1 MITFA
6 DISPTIAKLLRLLA
20 SDKDGELLP
29 RAFDDPT
36 DWRCRI
42 CSHRDRCWGM
52 RGGGDGK
59 A

>member
-42 CSHRDRCWGM
+42 CRCWGM